1 MEIRKF
7 DTLTHDVERVAEL
20 IVSAQRDGDSDPARS
35 RSMVSDLIRA
45 GNNFLGHENIFV
57 SCSGSEIT
65 GLAIGYK
72 GKGKD
77 ELNTL
82 LRLLLSLRLSEF
94 LSYLTLTARLLHGN
108 FTPDIGDDE
117 FYISAL
123 AVDEPYRRRGIGSLL
138 LRHSLESAR
147 SQRCRNAVLEVE
159 GGNEPAIRLYRK
171 FGFRFTDRSAP
182 ESMRTHVPRSMIMEL
197 ELP

>member
-1 MEIRKF
+1 
-7 DTLTHDVERVAEL
+7 THDVKRVAEL
-20 IVSAQRDGDSDPARS
+20 IVSAQGDGDSDPRS
-35 RSMVSDLIRA
+35 SRRMVIDLIKA

-72 GKGKD
+72 GRGKD
-77 ELNTL
+77 ELVTL
-82 LRLLLSLRLSEF
+82 LRLLASLRLSEF
-94 LSYLTLTARLLHGN
+94 LSYLTLTARLLHGS

-123 AVDEPYRRRGIGSLL
+123 AVDETHRRQGIGSLL
-138 LRHSLESAR
+138 LSRSLESAR
-147 SQRCRNAVLEVE
+147 SQSCRSVILEVE
-159 GGNEPAIRLYRK
+159 HGNEPAIRLYRK

-182 ESMRTHVPRSMIMEL
+182 ESIGTHAPRSMIMEL
-197 ELP
+197 RLA